1 MSFALSGND
10 FGDGITATDMTVTH
24 AFTLA
29 DTYTVT
35 LTATNACDVVLVN
48 KDITVLPVTWNFFLP
63 LISKQ

>member
-10 FGDGITATDMTVTH
+10 FGDGITATGMTVTR
-24 AFTLA
+24 AFTQA

-35 LTATNACDVVLVN
+35 LTAMNACDVVLVN
-48 KDITVLPVTWNFFLP
+48 KDITDLPVTWNFYLP